1 MIRAKLTKREV
12 DKAEPKGKR
21 YALFD
26 SMTPGFGLRVYPSGQ
41 KSWIFEY
48 RPGNGGRR
56 IAKKRV
62 TIGKVGDFTPDQARK
77 KAEAIRALVL
87 MGRDPQAE
95 KTALRLAPTVAEI
108 AKLFVEQHIGV
119 KRKPSTEAMYDDA
132 IRRLILPALGKLKA
146 NDVTRAD
153 VSRMHVAH
161 RATPYQANRA
171 VAILGSMYSYAG
183 KHGLAPEGHNPARGI
198 ERFKEEGRERF
209 LSTAELERLGAA
221 LRLAETDGIPWQIRD
236 KKQLKHVP
244 KAIQANRLDPHA
256 VAALRLLIFTGA
268 RLREILHLKWEHVD
282 FERGLLRLPDSK
294 TGKKTIVLNGPALD
308 VLNRLKRTGA
318 YVIAS
323 ESAGQSDEKPRSDL
337 KRPWQTI
344 RRHAGLEDVRLHDL
358 RHSFASFGAGGG
370 LGLPMIGKLL
380 GHSQP
385 QTTARY
391 AHLDAD
397 PVRRASDAIGATI
410 AAAMGDMK
418 TGTVL
423 RMKPKS

>member
-1 MIRAKLTKREV
+1 MKQVKLTKREV
-12 DKAEPKGKR
+12 DRAEPKGER
-21 YALFD
+21 YTLFD

-48 RPGNGGRR
+48 RPGGGGRR
-56 IAKKRV
+56 VAKRRV
-62 TIGKVGDFTPDQARK
+62 TIGKFGDFTPDQARK

-95 KTALRLAPTVAEI
+95 KTALRQAPTVAEI

-119 KRKPSTEAMYDDA
+119 KRKASTKAMYDDA

-146 NDVTRAD
+146 KGVTRAD

-183 KHGLAPEGHNPARGI
+183 KHGLVPEGYNPARGI
-198 ERFKEEGRERF
+198 DRFKEEGRERF

-221 LRLAETDGIPWQIRD
+221 LRLAETDGIPWRIRD
-236 KKQLKHVP
+236 EKKLKHVP
-244 KAIQANRLDPHA
+244 KAIQANRLDPYA

-282 FERGLLRLPDSK
+282 FERGVLRLPDSK

-308 VLNRLKRTGA
+308 LLNRLERSGA

-323 ESAGQSDEKPRSDL
+323 ESAGQSYEKPRSDL
-337 KRPWQTI
+337 KRPWHTI

-418 TGTVL
+418 TGTVVRL
-423 RMKPKS
+423 KPKG